1 MVIKFMLPS
10 CVTDAFL
17 LNDSELHLYNKI
29 NIENLLINTRTVA
42 IFRALPTC
50 VAQKSCADCARTRQN
65 SSFNCNWCESSRH
78 CSDGA
83 DRLRQAWNDN
93 QCHIANASTC
103 DGAESGHTEWRHS
116 TDADGAADALDART
130 SRVVSAVV
138 SSLLAVVL
146 LGLLAGFLYVYGRY
160 NEGSRVGRY
169 LKRVQQSYHQFGVAA
184 KNTSLELGRKRAEF
198 KAAKSKQQQQQGGG
212 QSAGNEFVNP
222 HPMSTNNNVIT
233 AAM

>member
-1 MVIKFMLPS
+1 
-10 CVTDAFL
+10 
-17 LNDSELHLYNKI
+17 
-29 NIENLLINTRTVA
+29 
-42 IFRALPTC
+42 
-50 VAQKSCADCARTRQN
+50 
-65 SSFNCNWCESSRH
+65 
-78 CSDGA
+78 
-83 DRLRQAWNDN
+83 
-93 QCHIANASTC
+93 
-103 DGAESGHTEWRHS
+103 
-116 TDADGAADALDART
+116 
-130 SRVVSAVV
+130 VSAVV

-198 KAAKSKQQQQQGGG
+198 KAAKSKQQQQQQGGG